1 MYYSLSCWLMG
12 NLTLCCS
19 LKRCSSLIFSASS
32 FPFFISIWASLS
44 FRTSVRSRAPWKVQ
58 MTSGKKILWNN
69 KWWIRGRAPPAFRT
83 KLRPEGPK
91 KMFVEDR
98 AALISGSGW
107 LPPPSPPPQQFWRS
121 GSITDNAV
129 HVCDTDEFYL
139 YSHSSFVGFNLLHE
153 TSWLYLFGST
163 EGSWLVQWL
172 LFFSVLGAWLPQCQ
186 SLLFLP
192 VDKKDGFIN
201 DVKHLLKYLCL
212 HRGPL
217 EMYGISSKL

>member
-1 MYYSLSCWLMG
+1 M
-12 NLTLCCS
+12 
-19 LKRCSSLIFSASS
+19 
-32 FPFFISIWASLS
+32 
-44 FRTSVRSRAPWKVQ
+44 VRKFCE
-58 MTSGKKILWNN
+58 T
-69 KWWIRGRAPPAFRT
+69 
-83 KLRPEGPK
+83 
-91 KMFVEDR
+91 
-98 AALISGSGW
+98 ISGGSRGGPPCFSDQTEAW
-107 LPPPSPPPQQFWRS
+107 RAEKNVCWRPGPSYLRVWMTPPPLPFPQQFWRS

-217 EMYGISSKL
+217 EMYGISSKLYPWAQLFEGWLALTWG

>member
-69 KWWIRGRAPPAFRT
+69 KWWIQGRAPLLFGPNWGLKGRKKCLLKT
-83 KLRPEGPK
+83 RPLLSQGL
-91 KMFVEDR
+91 DD
-98 AALISGSGW
+98 
-107 LPPPSPPPQQFWRS
+107 SPPLPFPQQFWRS

>member
-1 MYYSLSCWLMG
+1 M
-12 NLTLCCS
+12 
-19 LKRCSSLIFSASS
+19 
-32 FPFFISIWASLS
+32 
-44 FRTSVRSRAPWKVQ
+44 VRKFCE
-58 MTSGKKILWNN
+58 T
-69 KWWIRGRAPPAFRT
+69 
-83 KLRPEGPK
+83 
-91 KMFVEDR
+91 
-98 AALISGSGW
+98 ISGGSGGGPPLLFGPNW
-107 LPPPSPPPQQFWRS
+107 GLKGRKKCLLKTGPSYLRVWMTPPPFPPPQQFWRS

>member
-1 MYYSLSCWLMG
+1 MG

-58 MTSGKKILWNN
+58 MTSGKKILSYNQWQIQG
-69 KWWIRGRAPPAFRT
+69 KAPLLF
-83 KLRPEGPK
+83 GPNWGLK
-91 KMFVEDR
+91 RRKNFLLETGP
-98 AALISGSGW
+98 L
-107 LPPPSPPPQQFWRS
+107 LPQGLDDSPPPPTILKVRIH
-121 GSITDNAV
+121 ITDNTV
-129 HVCDTDEFYL
+129 HVCDMDEFYL
-139 YSHSSFVGFNLLHE
+139 HSHSIFVGFNLLHE
-153 TSWLYLFGST
+153 TSSLYLFGST

-201 DVKHLLKYLCL
+201 DVKHLLKSLCL

>member
-1 MYYSLSCWLMG
+1 MPSEFHNREPPLPFGNPKSRPWYGMDIFWNRPIYIFHYESCGLMG

-58 MTSGKKILWNN
+58 ITSSKKILWY
-69 KWWIRGRAPPAFRT
+69 
-83 KLRPEGPK
+83 
-91 KMFVEDR
+91 
-98 AALISGSGW
+98 
-107 LPPPSPPPQQFWRS
+107 
-121 GSITDNAV
+121 NAV
-129 HVCDTDEFYL
+129 HVCDTDDFYL
-139 YSHSSFVGFNLLHE
+139 YSHSVFVGFNLLHE

-192 VDKKDGFIN
+192 VDKKRWFN
-201 DVKHLLKYLCL
+201 
-212 HRGPL
+212 
-217 EMYGISSKL
+217 

>member
-69 KWWIRGRAPPAFRT
+69 KWWIRGRAPLLF
-83 KLRPEGPK
+83 GPNWGLKGRK
-91 KMFVEDR
+91 KCLLKTGPLLSQGLDD
-98 AALISGSGW
+98 S
-107 LPPPSPPPQQFWRS
+107 PPPSPPPQQFWRS

>member
-1 MYYSLSCWLMG
+1 M
-12 NLTLCCS
+12 
-19 LKRCSSLIFSASS
+19 
-32 FPFFISIWASLS
+32 
-44 FRTSVRSRAPWKVQ
+44 VRKFCE
-58 MTSGKKILWNN
+58 T
-69 KWWIRGRAPPAFRT
+69 
-83 KLRPEGPK
+83 
-91 KMFVEDR
+91 
-98 AALISGSGW
+98 ISGGSGGGPPLLFGPNW
-107 LPPPSPPPQQFWRS
+107 GLKGRKKCLLKTGPLLSQGLDDSPPSHPPQQFWRS

>member
-98 AALISGSGW
+98 APLISGSGW
-107 LPPPSPPPQQFWRS
+107 LPPPPLPPNNSEDLAPSLIMQYMYVIRMS
-121 GSITDNAV
+121 SICIVTA
-129 HVCDTDEFYL
+129 
-139 YSHSSFVGFNLLHE
+139 
-153 TSWLYLFGST
+153 
-163 EGSWLVQWL
+163 
-172 LFFSVLGAWLPQCQ
+172 
-186 SLLFLP
+186 FL
-192 VDKKDGFIN
+192 
-201 DVKHLLKYLCL
+201 
-212 HRGPL
+212 
-217 EMYGISSKL
+217 